1 MKLSKFREFFQSAF
15 NPQTSTPIQAWSM
28 SENDKLH
35 VIAVYFNHHGFEN
48 PRKNFDNFVAHMEGM
63 PNVVLHV
70 VELVVRNM
78 PFEVTN
84 ADNPHHTQV
93 TTEVELFHKENLI
106 NMGVANLTKLYPEWK
121 YVAWV
126 DADIKFM
133 NPSIIQDTIRA
144 CNRYSVVQMWAE
156 VLDLDPT
163 LKPLRFPHWKDGKA
177 GEDVVVS
184 SFGYC
189 HVNGVSEQY
198 KYTAAGTTWH
208 PGYAWAMRRDIWDA
222 LGGLL
227 DISILGAG
235 DHQMAWAFVGKP
247 NQGLH
252 GEATDSFKDDC
263 LAYLNNASSVVAG
276 NLGYVDGMILHYWH
290 GRKGDRKYVERW
302 DILVGNKFD
311 PKTDLVRRSD
321 GLLQLTGNKPK
332 LRSDIQTYF
341 RQRNEDANTLK

>member
-1 MKLSKFREFFQSAF
+1 
-15 NPQTSTPIQAWSM
+15 
-28 SENDKLH
+28 
-35 VIAVYFNHHGFEN
+35 
-48 PRKNFDNFVAHMEGM
+48 
-63 PNVVLHV
+63 
-70 VELVVRNM
+70 
-78 PFEVTN
+78 
-84 ADNPHHTQV
+84 V

-227 DISILGAG
+227 DIIKWLG
-235 DHQMAWAFVGKP
+235 P
-247 NQGLH
+247 
-252 GEATDSFKDDC
+252 
-263 LAYLNNASSVVAG
+263 SSV
-276 NLGYVDGMILHYWH
+276 NLTKVCMVRLQIHSRMIAWL
-290 GRKGDRKYVERW
+290 
-302 DILVGNKFD
+302 IS
-311 PKTDLVRRSD
+311 T
-321 GLLQLTGNKPK
+321 T
-332 LRSDIQTYF
+332 LR
-341 RQRNEDANTLK
+341 L